1 MAVMAGKNGLIKIG
15 ENTVGYIDNFSINAN
30 LGSAETS
37 QIGKQWRDY
46 IATCSD
52 WSGSLSGTLDYADA
66 GQKAVIDELLIPT
79 DVAMTGEFKVGPT
92 LTVTGN
98 FFITSVSIT
107 GSFADKVAVSINF
120 QGTGELETEPAGV
133 GG

>member
-15 ENTVGYIDNFSINAN
+15 DNTVGYIDNFSINVN

-52 WSGSLSGTLDYADA
+52 WSGSISGTLDYADA
-66 GQKAVIDELLIPT
+66 GQKAVVDELMTPT

-92 LTVTGN
+92 LTVTGD

-120 QGTGELETEPAGV
+120 QGTGELAVKSAGV

>member
-1 MAVMAGKNGLIKIG
+1 MAAMAGKDGELKIG
-15 ENTVGYIDNFSINAN
+15 DNKVGYIDNFSINVN

-52 WSGSLSGTLDYADA
+52 WSGSLSGTLDYADTA
-66 GQKAVIDELLIPT
+66 QKAIIDELLTPT
-79 DVAMTGEFKVGPT
+79 DVAMTGEFKVSAT
-92 LTVTGN
+92 LTLTGS

-107 GSFADKVAVSINF
+107 GAFADKIAVSINF
-120 QGTGELETEPAGV
+120 QGTGTLAAKQTT
-133 GG
+133 